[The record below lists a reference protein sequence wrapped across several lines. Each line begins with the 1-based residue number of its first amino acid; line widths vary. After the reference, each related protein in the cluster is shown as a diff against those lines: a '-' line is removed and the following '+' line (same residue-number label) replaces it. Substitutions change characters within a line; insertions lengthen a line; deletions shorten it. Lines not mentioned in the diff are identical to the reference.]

1 MIIEWKEPSRMTK
14 IFYIAG
20 LVSAIGLELMI
31 LSGKVSIEDALGL
44 QYRLCPWCM

>member
-1 MIIEWKEPSRMTK
+1 MIIERRELSVMTK

-20 LVSAIGLELMI
+20 LVSAIGLGLMI
-31 LSGKVSIEDALGL
+31 LSGKVSIGDALGL

>member
-1 MIIEWKEPSRMTK
+1 MMAERKELSVMTK
-14 IFYIAG
+14 IFYIDG

-31 LSGKVSIEDALGL
+31 LSGKVSIGDALGL